1 MLLDIYRSEGFL
13 VKSLRIWVIFLICI
27 SVGLSRFACAEDV
40 PQKIEKTLNRSE
52 EFLLDGKKYRR
63 SDLIADFV
71 QAAFSDTMWN
81 EDTGEDY
88 HDFFSRRLYLLSRK
102 YKGTA
107 DEYTDGLH
115 AYRFSG
121 KEGVLPKL
129 GVINKWSTDQVA
141 VSIDWPIF
149 SANNSTANIINK
161 DGRTISRW
169 SDFASNPDATYSL
182 LEEIIQE
189 VLPDIQKGTGLKI
202 SFQSPLSEKERSKD
216 YARIRIVPVGAIW
229 QKNFFKMYK
238 LNHRLFPHV
247 GEYSF
252 LKEEYAGALNGVSF
266 TPWQRSQVDGY
277 LLPDANNALGS
288 VICKVVPAID
298 RQLLKSLISE
308 CLVRAM
314 GLPALVKSNDEVL
327 LGAWNKAY
335 DPYSKLVELDGRV
348 AALYRYVAPG
358 SKPSL
363 KSILDKVD
371 VTVEERNEIIRE
383 YLSPKNNFTPNYA
396 PEREF
401 MSLKVEQN
409 KEHGVTDFDRM
420 MLKLIFCKAIKSG
433 MTRHDVIS
441 VLAGEKAC
449 WE

>member
-1 MLLDIYRSEGFL
+1 MN
-13 VKSLRIWVIFLICI
+13 SLRVYVFSVICIFL
-27 SVGLSRFACAEDV
+27 GLSGFVYAEDV
-40 PQKIEKTLNRSE
+40 PQKTEEHLNRSE
-52 EFLLDGKKYRR
+52 EILLDGKKYRR

-88 HDFFSRRLYLLSRK
+88 HDFFSRRLYLLSKKRNSSFD
-102 YKGTA
+102 G
-107 DEYTDGLH
+107 DTDALY

-121 KEGVLPKL
+121 KEGVLPKM
-129 GVINKWSTDQVA
+129 GVINKWSTDQIA

-149 SANNSTANIINK
+149 STSNSTANMINK
-161 DGRTISRW
+161 SGRTISRW
-169 SDFASNPDATYSL
+169 SDFASNPEETYTL

-189 VLPDIQKGTGLKI
+189 VLPDIQKGTGLKL
-202 SFQSPLSEKERSKD
+202 SFQSPFSDREKTKD

-238 LNHRLFPHV
+238 LNHRLFPYV

-252 LKEEYAGALNGVSF
+252 LKEEYAGTVNGVSF

-277 LLPDANNALGS
+277 LLPDENNALGS
-288 VICKVVPAID
+288 VICKVVPVIE

-314 GLPALVKSNDEVL
+314 GLPDLVKSNDDSL

-335 DPYSKLVELDGRV
+335 DPYSKLVELDGRM

-363 KSILDKVD
+363 KPVLDKAEAGEI
-371 VTVEERNEIIRE
+371 TIEERNEIIRE
-383 YLSPKNNFTPNYA
+383 YLNPKNNFTPNYA
-396 PEREF
+396 PKREF
-401 MSLKVEQN
+401 MSLKVEQS
-409 KEHGVTDFDRM
+409 KEKGVTDFDRM
-420 MLKLIFCKAIKSG
+420 MLKLISCKAIKPG

-441 VLAGEKAC
+441 VLAWEKVC